1 MVDVNQEKIKTS
13 SPLKSLAMTQ
23 GNSSPAPLSFKNFA
37 TSQQATLFQELKNNQ
52 FSGRISW
59 KNLQGQES
67 NIYWYLGRIIY
78 ANGGIHSVRRWRR
91 TVLEFCPKIK
101 ASGFQSIIIQKDI
114 AASLVENHPISWDYD
129 VLCSWFKQQKLSRT
143 QLLEVISNIVIE
155 VLFDLMQS
163 REVTCHFYQ
172 DQTCSSPFV
181 FFDPQ
186 QIIVATWKMWQN
198 WQRSPLGDRSPN
210 EAPIIKSIEE
220 LKRRTSPKT
229 YDVLSKNIQGNRSLR
244 DLSVHMNQDLL
255 RLTSS
260 LSLYIQLGL
269 IGLVE
274 IEDLPQPL
282 ALPPKKTV
290 VTTHKKLIAC
300 VDDDPKTCQ
309 LFQDIVKK
317 QGYQFL
323 GIHDSR
329 KAIPLLASHKPDLI
343 FVDLEMPDIDGW
355 EICRRLKNFLNPET
369 SPTILLVQ
377 KEGIFERLQTKVVG
391 GAGLL
396 SKPFNKQ
403 QVLNII
409 FQHIPTEAVA

>member
-1 MVDVNQEKIKTS
+1 MVYVKREKIKTS
-13 SPLKSLAMTQ
+13 SSLNNLSMTQ
-23 GNSSPAPLSFKNFA
+23 GNCNYAPLYFNNFA
-37 TSQQATLFQELKNNQ
+37 TYQQAKLFQELRNSQ
-52 FSGRISW
+52 FSGKISCQ
-59 KNLQGQES
+59 NPQGEKS

-78 ANGGIHSVRRWRR
+78 ANGGTHPVRRWRR

-101 ASGFQSIIIQKDI
+101 ASGFQSIPIQRDI
-114 AASLVENHPISWDYD
+114 AASLIQDHPIGWDYD
-129 VLCSWFKQQKLSRT
+129 VLCSWFKQQKINRT
-143 QLLEVISNIVIE
+143 QLLEIINSIVIE
-155 VLFDLMQS
+155 ILFDLMQS
-163 REVTCHFYQ
+163 REVTCHF
-172 DQTCSSPFV
+172 DLEQTCSSPFV

-186 QIIVATWKMWQN
+186 QMIVATWKMWQN
-198 WQRSPLGDRSPN
+198 WHRSTLGDRSPN

-220 LKRRTSPKT
+220 LKQRTSPKT

-260 LSLYIQLGL
+260 LSLYVQLDL
-269 IGLVE
+269 IGLVK

-282 ALPPKKTV
+282 ALSGKKTAV
-290 VTTHKKLIAC
+290 KTQEKLIAC

-309 LFQDIVKK
+309 LFKDIVEK
-317 QGYQFL
+317 QGYKFL

-329 KAIPLLASHKPDLI
+329 KAIPLLVHYKPDLI
-343 FVDLEMPDIDGW
+343 FVDLEMPNIDGW
-355 EICRRLKNFLNPET
+355 EICRRLRKILAPET

-377 KEGIFERLQTKVVG
+377 NQGMFERLQTKVVG

-403 QVLNII
+403 EILNII
-409 FQHIPTEAVA
+409 FLHIPTEAVA